1 MLEDVG
7 LRLLVGAST
16 GSAVLGHAQTRVF
29 DDAGEDH
36 NRGEDDGRDMV
47 EGGKGDHA
55 GHAANKLWAW

>member
-1 MLEDVG
+1 MNGIFIAPRPWML
-7 LRLLVGAST
+7 
-16 GSAVLGHAQTRVF
+16 LGHAQTRVF

-36 NRGEDDGRDMV
+36 NRGGDDGRDMV